1 MTAIEWKS
9 IYETGIDTIDSD
21 HRTLVGMVNELD
33 ATLTTGRLA
42 DAPALLS
49 RMRDFFGEHCL
60 REEEAM
66 RAARSSS
73 LAARQEEHRQANV
86 RLAQLIRYVESDTTG
101 EVIKAV
107 VHYLGR
113 WFVDHVIGKD
123 LHLGAR
129 PITAGAAGRGVLDG
143 VEIFLSRFT
152 LRTRIFVVALLP
164 VLLAMGAAAALAPG
178 LVSAWPV
185 VGVILALALGLAGV
199 MTRGVARPFSA
210 LAGTIAALADGT
222 RDNDVYGVDRR
233 DEIGD
238 VGRAVLVFRRALLA
252 NDVLQAD
259 QAVQAVFRTMQTKH
273 REDLAESF
281 NEKMLQFV
289 GVLASSATELVGT
302 ANEMTRIADG
312 TTGRS
317 AAVAASSG
325 QTSTNIGAVAAAVAE
340 MTDSVGEVGRQ
351 VNQATTIASSAVDE
365 AKRTDAIVSTLAQA
379 VERIGTVVAIIEE
392 IASQTNL
399 LALNA
404 TIEAARAGEAGKG
417 FTVVAQEVKHLAN
430 QTVRATGEIGDQIRT
445 IQEAAGAAV
454 QALRGIHG
462 TIHEIHEIAGAIA
475 SAVEQQGQ
483 ASQEIS
489 RNLQEA
495 SRGVGEVSRDIS
507 DVSVGATQ
515 TSRAASQVLHAAHDL
530 SQRSGQIRG
539 ELEGFLTKIHAA

>member
-1 MTAIEWKS
+1 MTIEWKS
-9 IYETGIDTIDSD
+9 IYDTGINAIDGD
-21 HRTLVGMVNELD
+21 HRILVGMVNELD

-49 RMRDFFGEHCL
+49 RMGEFFAEHCI
-60 REEEAM
+60 REEDAM
-66 RAARSSS
+66 RAAKSSS
-73 LAARQEEHRQANV
+73 LPARQEEHRQAKI

-113 WFVDHVIGKD
+113 WLVDHVIGKD
-123 LHLGAR
+123 LHLGTR
-129 PITAGAAGRGVLDG
+129 PITADGPAHGVLDG
-143 VEIFLSRFT
+143 VETFLSRFT

-164 VLLAMGAAAALAPG
+164 TLLAMGAAAALAPS
-178 LVSAWPV
+178 LASAWPV
-185 VGVILALALGLAGV
+185 LGAILVLALGFAGV
-199 MTRGVARPFSA
+199 MTRGVAGPFSA
-210 LAGTIAALADGT
+210 LAGTIAALADGS
-222 RDNDVYGVDRR
+222 RDNDVLGIDRR

-238 VGRAVLVFRRALLA
+238 VARAVVVFRRALLA

-259 QAVQAVFRTMQTKH
+259 QAVQAAFRTMQTKH
-273 REDLAESF
+273 RDDLAEGF

-289 GVLASSATELVGT
+289 GVLAASATELVDT

-317 AAVAASSG
+317 AAVAAYSG
-325 QTSTNIGAVAAAVAE
+325 QTSSNIGAVASAVDD
-340 MTDSVGEVGRQ
+340 MTASVGEVGRQ
-351 VNQATTIASSAVDE
+351 VTQATTIASSAVDE
-365 AKRTDAIVSTLAQA
+365 AKRTDAIVGTLAQA
-379 VERIGTVVAIIEE
+379 VERIGTVVALIEE

-417 FTVVAQEVKHLAN
+417 FTVVAQEVKQLAN

-454 QALRGIHG
+454 QALGGISG
-462 TIHEIHEIAGAIA
+462 TIHEIHDIAGTIA

-483 ASQEIS
+483 ASEQIR

-507 DVSVGATQ
+507 DVSEGATQ
-515 TSRAASQVLHAAHDL
+515 TSRAASQVLQAAHDV